1 MIVSVAA
8 QPVLAGTVMPMPP
21 HKVSAQ
27 RVTIRP
33 DGLVVLPAVR
43 PPRDTTT
50 MHLIYNAA
58 GNVLA
63 VLLADNETLERM
75 SDAVIA
81 ALD

>member
-1 MIVSVAA
+1 MS
-8 QPVLAGTVMPMPP
+8 MPP
-21 HKVSAQ
+21 HKVST
-27 RVTIRP
+27 RHVTIRP
-33 DGLVVLPAVR
+33 DGLVVLPAIR
-43 PPRDTTT
+43 PPRDTTV